1 MDSKNSWEGSIEEE
15 TFYNKE
21 RIFKYNAKIKVSNID
36 LKLALKKVSSLLV
49 QVYAYDTDV
58 EFVDCPRK
66 QVPLEISRL
75 RIFPFIR
82 EFKLTGC
89 ILTYE
94 DLYDIIRCC
103 SGKSKLCLSG
113 NTFINKPGEK
123 SIEQIEKY
131 IDIGK
136 NVQESFNYFD
146 LRNCN
151 FSQEEKELLRK
162 KLKYMKVLL

>member
-1 MDSKNSWEGSIEEE
+1 M
-15 TFYNKE
+15 
-21 RIFKYNAKIKVSNID
+21 
-36 LKLALKKVSSLLV
+36 LV

-58 EFVDCPRK
+58 EIRNCSRK
-66 QVPLEISRL
+66 HVPLEIWKL
-75 RIFPFIR
+75 RIFPFVR

-94 DLYDIIRCC
+94 DLYDIIRCV

-113 NTFINKPGEK
+113 NTFINEPGEK

-136 NVQESFNYFD
+136 NVQESFNSFD

-162 KLKYMKVLL
+162 KLKYMKLLL